1 MSCSTPSDHSSDS
14 IQGLFKL
21 EIDEDTQLVPSDQN
35 QVFDGYTLQF
45 LIEREEEYKPDAFYF
60 QRTQKDITPI
70 MRTILIDW
78 MLEVMTEFTLKRE
91 TFYYALNYVDR
102 YLSLKKNIKK
112 QDLQL
117 VGVTSMFMASKM
129 EEILSP
135 KVQDFVKSTDD
146 GYSQEQIVAMEKEM
160 MREMKWLMA
169 PPTPFMW
176 ASWYMNQWDI
186 FIEG

>member
-1 MSCSTPSDHSSDS
+1 
-14 IQGLFKL
+14 
-21 EIDEDTQLVPSDQN
+21 
-35 QVFDGYTLQF
+35 
-45 LIEREEEYKPDAFYF
+45 
-60 QRTQKDITPI
+60 

-146 GYSQEQIVAMEKEM
+146 GYS
-160 MREMKWLMA
+160 
-169 PPTPFMW
+169 
-176 ASWYMNQWDI
+176 
-186 FIEG
+186 